1 MKPGNQASSKAPN
14 MKKNKKPDQR
24 TAENQVRS
32 VNTPADVGSCLQ
44 SPVNV
49 NNVCVGPKA
58 QWQEHPAKSSQEEE
72 RLEKPFIAQCDVMSL
87 QMLNINTFQPTKQT

>member
-1 MKPGNQASSKAPN
+1 

-24 TAENQVRS
+24 TEQKSAENQVRS
-32 VNTPADVGSCLQ
+32 VNTPADVGSCQQ

-72 RLEKPFIAQCDVMSL
+72 RLAKPFIAQCDVMSL
-87 QMLNINTFQPTKQT
+87 QMLNINTFQPTKQA